1 MSIAVAVK
9 KNDEIVMATDR
20 QTIFGSSR
28 VPFDNLT
35 TEKIHE
41 VGSALLATTGWGLY
55 ENILD
60 DILAR
65 SKNLRLTNRT
75 TIFRFF
81 MRLWRELHDKYP
93 FVRDQCDK
101 DDDSPFGSLD
111 SSFLIANQSGI
122 YHVGSDMSVT
132 YFEKYYAIGSGADY
146 SLGALH
152 SLYSRRLDAAG
163 VASQAVEAAVAFD
176 VHCGGDIDLRRV
188 RSKK

>member
-9 KNDEIVMATDR
+9 KNDEIVMATDS

-28 VPFDNLT
+28 VPFDNLN

-60 DILAR
+60 DVLAR
-65 SKNLRLTNRT
+65 SKNVRLTNRA

-81 MRLWRELHDKYP
+81 MRLWRDLHDTYS

-101 DDDSPFGSLD
+101 DDDSPFGNLD
-111 SSFLIANQSGI
+111 SSFLIANQAGI

-132 YFEKYYAIGSGADY
+132 YFEKYYTIGSGADY

-152 SLYSRRLDAAG
+152 SLYSRRLDAASI
-163 VASQAVEAAVAFD
+163 ASQAVDAAVAFD

-188 RSKK
+188 KGKK